1 LPTAGNQRQLSH
13 EQQASVPVG
22 AFGVSAAGEV
32 CGVAEERRT
41 RLIQAV
47 DDVIAK
53 HQERIDAR
61 KEEDLAFLRKLRA
74 NLVESLGRLPVNSKR
89 EGSEHRSD

>member
-1 LPTAGNQRQLSH
+1 M
-13 EQQASVPVG
+13 

-32 CGVAEERRT
+32 CVVAEDRRT

-74 NLVESLGRLPVNSKR
+74 NLVESLRRLPGISKR
-89 EGSEHRSD
+89 EGSENPSD

>member
-1 LPTAGNQRQLSH
+1 
-13 EQQASVPVG
+13 
-22 AFGVSAAGEV
+22 
-32 CGVAEERRT
+32 VAEERRT

-74 NLVESLGRLPVNSKR
+74 NLVESLGRLPGISKR
-89 EGSEHRSD
+89 EGSEEHRSD